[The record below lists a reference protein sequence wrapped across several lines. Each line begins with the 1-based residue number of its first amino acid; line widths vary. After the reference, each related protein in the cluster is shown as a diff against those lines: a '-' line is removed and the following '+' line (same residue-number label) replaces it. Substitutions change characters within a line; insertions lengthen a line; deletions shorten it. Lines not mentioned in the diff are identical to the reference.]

1 MEAWVLIETYRL
13 NGWQRLRR
21 TLAFARRLAQTDDPL
36 GRQLFDLAQRERR
49 PLDVVAADLLAIAL
63 ERRRAAEINLQRWE
77 ALSARE
83 QQVTALVCLNHTNA
97 TIAERLVISPETVKT
112 HVRNVL
118 YKFNLHSKAELRYM
132 LADWDFSAY
141 AEADLRGY

>member
-1 MEAWVLIETYRL
+1 MIETQRL

-21 TLAFARRLAQTDDPL
+21 TLAFARRLAHREDAL

-49 PLDVVAADLLAIAL
+49 PLEVVAADLLAIAL

-83 QQVTALVCLNHTNA
+83 QQVTALVCLGHTNA
-97 TIAERLVISPETVKT
+97 AIAERLVISPETVKT

-118 YKFNLHSKAELRYM
+118 YKFNLHSKAELRYL

-141 AEADLRGY
+141 LEADLRDY